1 MFGNKFLLLELDP
14 FEAEYYHLPQFV
26 PYLQKEQKHL
36 KKEGFSWDKAVDAMS
51 ALVKEEDCEEYKLYK
66 YIGMPAMW
74 ATLLSGIM
82 LIMANSALFTNGWFH
97 AKLLLVILLVIY
109 SQSLEVF

>member
-36 KKEGFSWDKAVDAMS
+36 KKELDLILYDEERIKEMS
-51 ALVKEEDCEEYKLYK
+51 TDYERLHALIGPSYPSQEVASLIWKE
-66 YIGMPAMW
+66 
-74 ATLLSGIM
+74 LS
-82 LIMANSALFTNGWFH
+82 S
-97 AKLLLVILLVIY
+97 
-109 SQSLEVF
+109 